1 MTTNTLDFFHLLY
14 NLVLHSAAPLTLKTM
29 IPPYHSYFGLKPAYT
44 NSGMPKTAFAE
55 DSETRAG

>member
-1 MTTNTLDFFHLLY
+1 MTTNTLDVFYLLY
-14 NLVLHSAAPLTLKTM
+14 NLVLHSALLKLKTL

-44 NSGMPKTAFAE
+44 NSGMPKTALAE